1 MKLEKEDKTNETKG
15 MLYEA
20 YLNRGLRFDRRKR
33 RASKMELLNLINTEN
48 GKGFKFHG
56 SATKQ
61 LKVIKIR
68 LIDATNLM
76 IKHLDLDSVNEQAL
90 LKFLEELQNTSNSEN
105 VVKLIDEALYFTQE
119 NKYIL

>member
-20 YLNRGLRFDRRKR
+20 YLKRGLRFDKRKR

-56 SATKQ
+56 SASKQ
-61 LKVIKIR
+61 LAEIKVR
-68 LIDATNLM
+68 LKSATTLM
-76 IKHLDLDSVNEQAL
+76 IKHLEIDGVNEQAL
-90 LKFLEELQNTSNSEN
+90 HSFLEELNSVNNAEDIARL
-105 VVKLIDEALYFTQE
+105 VEEALYFTQE
-119 NKYIL
+119 NK